1 MAWRSHGKTNVEL
14 ISNMARNGIIEAD
27 RVINVSSM
35 QVEHGQQMD
44 PDLPMQ
50 AMKKVDRANYV
61 LDKSKAYDDRPQC
74 ASTLHPVNSTLTP
87 SR

>member
-1 MAWRSHGKTNVEL
+1 
-14 ISNMARNGIIEAD
+14 MARNGIIEAD

-35 QVEHGQQMD
+35 LQHGRQD

-61 LDKSKAYDDRPQC
+61 LDKSKAYEDRPQC
-74 ASTLHPVNSTLTP
+74 ASTLHPVDRILTP
-87 SR
+87 RW